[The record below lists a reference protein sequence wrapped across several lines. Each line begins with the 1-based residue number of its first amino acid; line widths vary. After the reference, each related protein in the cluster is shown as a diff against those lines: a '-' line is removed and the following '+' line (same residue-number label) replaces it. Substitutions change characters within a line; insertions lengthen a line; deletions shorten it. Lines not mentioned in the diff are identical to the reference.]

1 MRKIRRGRNG
11 LTKAEFLR
19 REIEEETKLRL
30 DAILDSIAKKKE
42 RVEEEK
48 CYPVLHGDVSTCPKN
63 TWSAK
68 IKHGWC
74 SLFNK
79 KCDNISKESK

>member
-1 MRKIRRGRNG
+1 MKKIRRGRNG
-11 LTKAEFLR
+11 LTKSEFLR
-19 REIEEETKLRL
+19 REIEEETTLRL
-30 DAILDSIAKKKE
+30 DEILENIAK
-42 RVEEEK
+42 REEEK
-48 CYPVLHGDVSTCPKN
+48 CYPVPYGDVSTCPKN

>member
-1 MRKIRRGRNG
+1 MKKIRRGRNG
-11 LTKAEFLR
+11 LTKSEFLR
-19 REIEEETKLRL
+19 REIEEETTLRL
-30 DAILDSIAKKKE
+30 DEILDSIAKRK
-42 RVEEEK
+42 EEK
-48 CYPVLHGDVSTCPKN
+48 CYPVPHGDVSTCPKN

-74 SLFNK
+74 GLFNK